1 MIYKTLFSRFT
12 IKKIKAITLSYAY
25 NASDTREIRLAKPLI
40 LVLSIFCC
48 FCGFAWSGVYFL
60 YLGFSITA
68 ALPLIFTIIVFPAIL
83 ISHFKC
89 NYKILVYTQIICISL
104 VATLIQWNLGSIHD
118 SGFVIAW
125 CFLSPL
131 GASIFLSAKYAKIWM
146 LIFIFIIGITVIFT
160 PTFSADGAKVT
171 ENAHRLFYLINIG
184 VPFLIIFIA
193 TSYFINELKAE
204 RKRVF
209 SLLVSVSADKE
220 MHQFFKTTNVPI
232 FGIDK
237 KGLINEWN
245 LTSEKITGFRKNEVL
260 GKDLVQTCI
269 IEEHQKVVKKVL
281 DHALNG
287 HETTNFEFPLFTKN
301 GKRVTVLLNSSARKN
316 TKGKVIGALGVGQD
330 ITELVGYRR
339 ELEVQVKERTVKLN
353 DALKKQKELN
363 ELKSRFISVASH
375 EFRTPLSA
383 INFAAGSIKKYWT
396 KMEPNIL
403 EQKLHKIEDQVLG
416 MKKLL
421 DDVLLVSQ
429 AEGMK
434 KVCNLKHINLG
445 DFMHEIIEEVY
456 NSFKRSHDIVL
467 IDTAELK
474 NTAIFIDQK
483 LGRNIFI
490 NIISNAVKFSPN
502 AKKVI
507 IELLSEKNYIV
518 ISVTDF
524 GIGISKAALANI
536 FTPFTL
542 EEHVD
547 LIRGT
552 GLGLSIVKEA
562 IDLLGGEI
570 IIKSALGKGTSFILK
585 IPKKQKNR
593 NR

>member
-1 MIYKTLFSRFT
+1 
-12 IKKIKAITLSYAY
+12 
-25 NASDTREIRLAKPLI
+25 
-40 LVLSIFCC
+40 
-48 FCGFAWSGVYFL
+48 
-60 YLGFSITA
+60 
-68 ALPLIFTIIVFPAIL
+68 
-83 ISHFKC
+83 
-89 NYKILVYTQIICISL
+89 
-104 VATLIQWNLGSIHD
+104 
-118 SGFVIAW
+118 
-125 CFLSPL
+125 
-131 GASIFLSAKYAKIWM
+131 
-146 LIFIFIIGITVIFT
+146 
-160 PTFSADGAKVT
+160 
-171 ENAHRLFYLINIG
+171 
-184 VPFLIIFIA
+184 
-193 TSYFINELKAE
+193 
-204 RKRVF
+204 
-209 SLLVSVSADKE
+209 